1 MTHTYSTRLIAVVF
15 ICAIAPLMTAA
26 AFELPLGPAML
37 PGLAAAAAA
46 ILYKGASVS
55 FVSRTILKGMSRSR
69 AIAWLLVFIG
79 LLLPAWTYAGI
90 VDDLNQLF
98 LAGVHPGFFLTA
110 SFLIATVMSLTVG
123 SAVGSLSI
131 VGIPL
136 IGAGTALGVSPVLLG
151 GALVSGAFV
160 GDRTSPLSSSF
171 QLLAFASGLTTR
183 DHLRTITP
191 TLLISVP
198 LTACLFL
205 VIDLLSAPR
214 TGLADEAMPAAG
226 PLFLSLLP
234 PLLLLGLIVR
244 GKSMYTCF
252 TAAIAAGSAIA
263 FLRGGDPI
271 SWIIVLWR
279 GTERVN
285 GLMDMLPFVLFILI
299 VGAFC
304 QLLED
309 TDMLQPLLKKVFHGS
324 ESLSTAT
331 LKTTGAAASV
341 ALVSPNQSFPI
352 LLAGRTMLPYW
363 RQSYGASHLARILA
377 DSTVV
382 FAGLVPWSLL
392 AILCSTIIQVPVTA
406 YAPAAV
412 FLWLSPFVTAAYS
425 SWLSAS
431 TRHS

>member
-1 MTHTYSTRLIAVVF
+1 MTQTYSNRLIAAVF
-15 ICAIAPLMTAA
+15 SCAIVPLMSAA

-46 ILYKGASVS
+46 VMYKGAPAA
-55 FVSRTILKGMSRSR
+55 FVARTSLKGMNRSR
-69 AIAWLLVFIG
+69 AIAWLLIFIG

-98 LAGVHPGFFLTA
+98 LAGIHPGYFLTA
-110 SFLIATVMSLTVG
+110 SFLIASVMSLTVG

-136 IGAGTALGVSPVLLG
+136 IGAGTALGVAPVLLG

-171 QLLAFASGLTTR
+171 QLLRFASGLTTR
-183 DHLRTITP
+183 RHLRTITP

-198 LTACLFL
+198 LTAVIFL
-205 VIDLLSAPR
+205 AIDLASGPR
-214 TGLADEAMPAAG
+214 TSFSNVAIPEAAT
-226 PLFLSLLP
+226 LLLSLLP
-234 PLLLLGLIVR
+234 PILLLGLIVR
-244 GKSMYTCF
+244 GKSMYSCF
-252 TAAIAAGSAIA
+252 IAAIASGSAVA
-263 FLRGGDPI
+263 FIRGGDPA
-271 SWIIVLWR
+271 SWITVLWN
-279 GTERVN
+279 GTDRVN
-285 GLMDMLPFVLFILI
+285 GLVDMLPFVLFIII

-324 ESLSTAT
+324 ESLGTASA
-331 LKTTGAAASV
+331 KTTGAAAAV

-363 RQSYGASHLARILA
+363 RKTYGPAHMARILA

-406 YAPAAV
+406 YAPAAI
-412 FLWLSPFVTAAYS
+412 FLWLSPIITIGYS
-425 SWLSAS
+425 SWLSMKN
-431 TRHS
+431 R